1 MNWDRIAGT
10 WRQLKGIARK
20 QWGRLTADYASVVA
34 GERERLCGKIQ
45 ATHGIARQASEKQL
59 AEWMARQH
67 KIDPIHK

>member
-34 GERERLCGKIQ
+34 GERQRLLGKIQ
-45 ATHGIARQASEKQL
+45 ATHASPGKPMKSGL
-59 AEWMARQH
+59 
-67 KIDPIHK
+67 PNG